1 MERVQALMRE
11 RLAWQDRLVA
21 PVLSTVAPR
30 SEAPAVAVALREKS
44 VLCVS
49 EDAMALM
56 LTRKVV
62 EMAGGRCQ
70 GRSGKEDADTLE
82 ASLVAAD
89 LVICQTGC
97 VSHGAYW
104 RVRDHCTRTG
114 KECVLVDRPEA
125 LDGLR
130 PTETAG
136 ADGAVGAGSVRA
148 SRPRRP
154 RAAQQRH
161 RAQGAQRHHQEA
173 AGRIVPVQRA
183 AQLDAGEHEDPARQ
197 QRVQRD
203 RRGLGRGRRA
213 RAMCHMMA
221 ALLPASVKHC
231 SSCRTAMAV
240 GSAVIASPVH
250 RIAVI
255 TAEIR
260 ISRGAT
266 RASTLGAAKKNS
278 TSLATP
284 TTHNSDISAVDG
296 PWAVQCSVE

>member
-1 MERVQALMRE
+1 MPGLPRRARRVGQLMERVQALMRE

-21 PVLSTVAPR
+21 PVPSTVAPR

-62 EMAGGRCQ
+62 EMAGGRYQ

-136 ADGAVGAGSVRA
+136 R
-148 SRPRRP
+148 
-154 RAAQQRH
+154 
-161 RAQGAQRHHQEA
+161 
-173 AGRIVPVQRA
+173 
-183 AQLDAGEHEDPARQ
+183 
-197 QRVQRD
+197 
-203 RRGLGRGRRA
+203 
-213 RAMCHMMA
+213 
-221 ALLPASVKHC
+221 
-231 SSCRTAMAV
+231 
-240 GSAVIASPVH
+240 
-250 RIAVI
+250 
-255 TAEIR
+255 
-260 ISRGAT
+260 
-266 RASTLGAAKKNS
+266 
-278 TSLATP
+278 
-284 TTHNSDISAVDG
+284 
-296 PWAVQCSVE
+296 

>member
-11 RLAWQDRLVA
+11 RGRQDRLVA
-21 PVLSTVAPR
+21 PVPSTVAPR

-62 EMAGGRCQ
+62 EMAGGRYQ

-82 ASLVAAD
+82 ASGRGRP
-89 LVICQTGC
+89 VICQTGC

-136 ADGAVGAGSVRA
+136 R
-148 SRPRRP
+148 
-154 RAAQQRH
+154 
-161 RAQGAQRHHQEA
+161 
-173 AGRIVPVQRA
+173 
-183 AQLDAGEHEDPARQ
+183 
-197 QRVQRD
+197 
-203 RRGLGRGRRA
+203 
-213 RAMCHMMA
+213 
-221 ALLPASVKHC
+221 
-231 SSCRTAMAV
+231 
-240 GSAVIASPVH
+240 
-250 RIAVI
+250 
-255 TAEIR
+255 
-260 ISRGAT
+260 
-266 RASTLGAAKKNS
+266 
-278 TSLATP
+278 
-284 TTHNSDISAVDG
+284 
-296 PWAVQCSVE
+296 

>member
-21 PVLSTVAPR
+21 PVPSTVAPR
-30 SEAPAVAVALREKS
+30 SEAPAVVALREKS

-62 EMAGGRCQ
+62 EMAGGRYQ

-148 SRPRRP
+148 SRRGARARRSSGTAP
-154 RAAQQRH
+154 RAHSAITRKPP
-161 RAQGAQRHHQEA
+161 GA
-173 AGRIVPVQRA
+173 
-183 AQLDAGEHEDPARQ
+183 
-197 QRVQRD
+197 
-203 RRGLGRGRRA
+203 
-213 RAMCHMMA
+213 
-221 ALLPASVKHC
+221 
-231 SSCRTAMAV
+231 
-240 GSAVIASPVH
+240 
-250 RIAVI
+250 
-255 TAEIR
+255 
-260 ISRGAT
+260 
-266 RASTLGAAKKNS
+266 
-278 TSLATP
+278 
-284 TTHNSDISAVDG
+284 
-296 PWAVQCSVE
+296 

>member
-21 PVLSTVAPR
+21 PVPSTVAPR

-62 EMAGGRCQ
+62 EMAGGRYQ

-114 KECVLVDRPEA
+114 KECVLVDRPE
-125 LDGLR
+125 R
-130 PTETAG
+130 WTAC
-136 ADGAVGAGSVRA
+136 
-148 SRPRRP
+148 
-154 RAAQQRH
+154 
-161 RAQGAQRHHQEA
+161 
-173 AGRIVPVQRA
+173 
-183 AQLDAGEHEDPARQ
+183 
-197 QRVQRD
+197 
-203 RRGLGRGRRA
+203 GRRK
-213 RAMCHMMA
+213 R
-221 ALLPASVKHC
+221 
-231 SSCRTAMAV
+231 R
-240 GSAVIASPVH
+240 
-250 RIAVI
+250 
-255 TAEIR
+255 
-260 ISRGAT
+260 
-266 RASTLGAAKKNS
+266 
-278 TSLATP
+278 
-284 TTHNSDISAVDG
+284 
-296 PWAVQCSVE
+296 